1 MTRAT
6 IWAICL
12 IIAGTALCFGAL
24 YYVMH
29 AKDGSDDSSGSKKSD
44 YDRRANLA
52 VVPFC
57 FGGVLGVF
65 GTVIGV
71 IEIIRHF
78 LR

>member
-1 MTRAT
+1 
-6 IWAICL
+6 
-12 IIAGTALCFGAL
+12 
-24 YYVMH
+24 MH